1 MKPLTPLPI
10 PPGPSRPSAARTP
23 DVGSKSAPPNRDPA
37 PKPNRRT
44 KGVLFIPHTPGGEL
58 ARKIQGEEDKFSD
71 LHQVARVKVVERGGT
86 QLADIL
92 GRKDPWARSHC
103 GKGDCLICCAKA
115 KKEWTPSTCRQE
127 SVVYAITCDR
137 CKDAQVDAKY
147 YEETSQMGYLHGREL
162 SHGQANKLEDNP
174 LWKHDEVHHLWVQGS
189 YSMCILRKHSKPLSR
204 QMHEATEIECSKA
217 HVLLNSKGEY
227 NGSQLRLGP
236 GS

>member
-1 MKPLTPLPI
+1 MKFNCETSYTPPHPPWPLQTL
-10 PPGPSRPSAARTP
+10 GCKDSRCWLQECS
-23 DVGSKSAPPNRDPA
+23 PNRDPA

-58 ARKIQGEEDKFSD
+58 ARKIQGEEDKLSD

-86 QLADIL
+86 RLADIL

-115 KKEWTPSTCRQE
+115 KKEGTPSTCQQE

-147 YEETSQMGYLHGREL
+147 YEESSLMGYLHGQEH

-174 LWKHDEVHHLWVQGS
+174 HWKHDEVHHLGVQGF

-217 HVLLNSKGEY
+217 HVLLNSKG
-227 NGSQLRLGP
+227 
-236 GS
+236 